1 MSILQNVHLTCQI
14 YSIKGGRFFLGGG
27 HMVVV
32 MLMRVTN
39 ESVV

>member
-1 MSILQNVHLTCQI
+1 MNILQIVHLTCQI
-14 YSIKGGRFFLGGG
+14 YSIKGGRLGGG
-27 HMVVV
+27 HRVVV